1 MFLFLILQIF
11 LLREVNKWNSDLR
24 EVLDKLSIE
33 VNKSEEGL
41 HVLDCLRR
49 GPVLHHLDLI
59 FAHPYSIFAN
69 HASEEFNFFLMLFTC
84 VGVYR

>member
-41 HVLDCLRR
+41 HVLNCLRR
-49 GPVLHHLDLI
+49 GLILHYLDLI
-59 FAHPYSIFAN
+59 FAHSYSIFSN
-69 HASEEFNFFLMLFTC
+69 HASEELDFFLVLFIFIR
-84 VGVYR
+84 V